1 MRGFWAVA
9 AVGVLV
15 ALSLWGLD
23 LEASRIGNAP
33 QALADLARDAW
44 PPATEPAFLREL
56 ASALVATFQM
66 AIVATAVGAVG
77 SIVLASF
84 SARNLAPSGIAFA
97 ARSISAAIRV
107 LPAILWAILTVLIFG
122 LGPLAGIVALA
133 LYTVGYLSKLQ
144 YEAIE
149 GVPRDA
155 LDAVRA
161 MGAGRFQ
168 QAWHVALPEAGNALR
183 SQLLFMLEYNVR
195 ASSIVGLVGAGGIGQ
210 LMFQH
215 LRFFQ
220 YDRLLT
226 VLVVLFVA
234 VAILDGLSQLLRRR
248 FVESDEAPARWRDLV
263 ARRGPST

>member
-1 MRGFWAVA
+1 MKGLATTA
-9 AVGVLV
+9 LIATLV

-23 LEASRIGNAP
+23 LEASRIGTAP
-33 QALADLARDAW
+33 QALAQLAQDAW
-44 PPATEPAFLREL
+44 PPATDTDFLWEL
-56 ASALVATFQM
+56 GTALAATFQM
-66 AIVATAVGAVG
+66 AFVATVVGAIG
-77 SIVLASF
+77 SILLACF
-84 SARNLAPSGIAFA
+84 SAQNLAPPRIAWL
-97 ARSISAAIRV
+97 ARTVSAGIRV
-107 LPAILWAILTVLIFG
+107 LPAILWAILTVLVFG

-144 YEAIE
+144 YETLE

-183 SQLLFMLEYNVR
+183 SQLLFMFEYNVR

-210 LMFQH
+210 LLFQH

-226 VLVVLFVA
+226 VLLVLFVA
-234 VAILDGLSQLLRRR
+234 VAILDWISQALRRR
-248 FVESDEAPARWRDLV
+248 FVETDERPARWTDALFGR
-263 ARRGPST
+263 T